1 MVTWAINRAFLQE
14 LKDVNPDYE
23 LAQERLAQWLSSATT
38 LLEFVRKTDLVPK
51 TDLTPLSELVPL
63 LRQVRQELQRQFLL
77 EETYGYLQTPVIH
90 SLTYSTQVEA
100 AYQQHRMLY
109 LMASEMS
116 EAAEMAEYQGKL
128 VERFP
133 YFVMEVQRLQT
144 LWSEHEQNE
153 RRLIFEVR

>member
-1 MVTWAINRAFLQE
+1 MVTWTINRAFLQE
-14 LKDVNPDYE
+14 LKDVNPDYAI
-23 LAQERLAQWLSSATT
+23 AQKRLAQWLISTETRIELLSLRESGT
-38 LLEFVRKTDLVPK
+38 LN
-51 TDLTPLSELVPL
+51 ELVPL

-109 LMASEMS
+109 LLASEIG

-128 VERFP
+128 VERLP
-133 YFVMEVQRLQT
+133 YFVTELQRLQS
-144 LWSEHEQNE
+144 LWSEHEENE
-153 RRLIFEVR
+153 RRLIFEAR

>member
-1 MVTWAINRAFLQE
+1 MVTWTINRAFLQE

-23 LAQERLAQWLSSATT
+23 LAQERLARWLVNVTT
-38 LLEFVRKTDLVPK
+38 PSEAPLPSELA
-51 TDLTPLSELVPL
+51 PLSELVPL

-77 EETYGYLQTPVIH
+77 EETYGYLQTPVLH

-100 AYQQHRMLY
+100 AYLQHRMLY
-109 LMASEMS
+109 LLASELS

-128 VERFP
+128 
-133 YFVMEVQRLQT
+133 MEQAPHFIEELRRLQR